1 MKEKVSLMF
10 DLRYMNFFSKVST
23 TLSDQVTI
31 SLSSKLPA
39 VVEYKIAEMGYIR
52 YYMLPR
58 EEVNM
63 QNEGDE
69 MQRIQR
75 KIRCRT
81 DDLRGYIWSCCLR
94 CLSTI
99 NCFTIVCKQKRSY
112 ASSV

>member
-1 MKEKVSLMF
+1 MQPKEPILIRSKEEVSLTF
-10 DLRYMNFFSKVST
+10 ELRLMNSFSKAS

-63 QNEGDE
+63 QNEGDDE
-69 MQRIQR
+69 MQRIAKEDKMQNE
-75 KIRCRT
+75 
-81 DDLRGYIWSCCLR
+81 G
-94 CLSTI
+94 
-99 NCFTIVCKQKRSY
+99 VEMQK
-112 ASSV
+112 